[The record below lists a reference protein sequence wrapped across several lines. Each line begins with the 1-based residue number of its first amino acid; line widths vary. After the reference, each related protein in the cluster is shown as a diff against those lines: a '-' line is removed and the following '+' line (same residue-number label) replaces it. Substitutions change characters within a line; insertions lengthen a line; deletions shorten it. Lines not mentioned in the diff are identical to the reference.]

1 MFTCGLLV
9 VFFQKLFPLST
20 SGDWKKNPLL
30 QLDTF
35 VPPKDLYEL
44 IPEEAVYTIIDNA
57 LEKYLNF
64 ISRANNNI

>member
-1 MFTCGLLV
+1 MRLTGG
-9 VFFQKLFPLST
+9 VFPKIVPIICLWRLE
-20 SGDWKKNPLL
+20 KNPLL

-64 ISRANNNI
+64 ISRENNNI